1 MSKTKKQ
8 LRAEA
13 VERLRAVGGDYDV
26 PWYVALL
33 GIEEGD
39 SRFDS
44 ISDSEMQRVLIDL
57 LTDDEP
63 NEGNREKPFGT
74 KTCHIEGYDDGIDEN
89 YDGDLYSYG
98 PPTWFLSCGH
108 QGEGIDAPD
117 FCPVCGAAVVDSETN
132 WEKLFGT
139 PERTAETLKRM
150 DVDVF
155 NWCVD
160 DSSNHENCRACP
172 YEYDYYGCYLPDG
185 FSMLEWLKGASDE
198 V

>member
-1 MSKTKKQ
+1 MSMLSSQ
-8 LRAEA
+8 CDNLRKMANE
-13 VERLRAVGGDYDV
+13 LRRV
-26 PWYVALL
+26 
-33 GIEEGD
+33 
-39 SRFDS
+39 RFDGEW
-44 ISDSEMQRVLIDL
+44 ISNVETLYLSM
-57 LTDDEP
+57 
-63 NEGNREKPFGT
+63 GAMREAASTIEALSDKLKDGKGAGI

-89 YDGDLYSYG
+89 CDGDLYSYG